1 MLRYTIR
8 LFELTLVLLA
18 ALVCAAD
25 PIKSLKATGYVNDF
39 AGVLQP
45 DTIQK
50 LEALSTEID
59 QKTGAQIA
67 IVTVKSLD
75 GDDIDNY
82 AVALFKEW
90 GVGAKKSDRG
100 VLVLTA
106 VDDRKYRIE
115 VGYGLEP
122 ILPDGKVGGFGRE
135 AVPLFKS
142 GDYSGAVTLMT
153 DRVAQVIAED
163 AKVTLAD
170 MPAAPK
176 PRRHEGFNIPIFWIF
191 IIGSLIFHSIG
202 YLIRR
207 IRHGSSARW
216 GGGGGP
222 GFWMGG
228 GGFGGGGGWSS
239 GGGGGGGFGGF
250 GGGSSGGGGA
260 SGGW

>member
-1 MLRYTIR
+1 MLRHPIR
-8 LFELTLVLLA
+8 QLGLTLVLLA
-18 ALVCAAD
+18 AIFCAAE
-25 PIKSLKATGYVNDF
+25 PVKSLKATGYVNDF

-45 DTIQK
+45 ETIQR
-50 LEALSTEID
+50 LEGLATEID

-82 AVALFKEW
+82 AVALFKVW

-100 VLVLTA
+100 VLILTA
-106 VDDRKYRIE
+106 VEDRKYRIE

-135 AVPLFKS
+135 AVPLFKQ

-163 AKVTLAD
+163 AKISLTDL
-170 MPAAPK
+170 PAAPK
-176 PRRHEGFNIPIFWIF
+176 PRRNEGFKIPIFWLF
-191 IIGSLIFHSIG
+191 VGVWLIFHTIA
-202 YLIRR
+202 YFIRR

-216 GGGGGP
+216 STGGGGP
-222 GFWMGG
+222 GFWIGG

-239 GGGGGGGFGGF
+239 GGGGGFGGF

>member
-1 MLRYTIR
+1 MLRSSIR
-8 LFELTLVLLA
+8 LLGLALVLLSA
-18 ALVCAAD
+18 VACLSE

-45 DTIQK
+45 ETIQK
-50 LEALSTEID
+50 LEALATEID

-90 GVGAKKSDRG
+90 GVGAKKTDRG
-100 VLVLTA
+100 VLVLAA

-122 ILPDGKVGGFGRE
+122 ILPDGKVGSFGRE
-135 AVPLFKS
+135 AVPLFKQ

-163 AKVTLAD
+163 AKVTLTD
-170 MPAAPK
+170 VPAAPK
-176 PRRHEGFNIPIFWIF
+176 PRRENDFHIPIFWIVVV
-191 IIGSLIFHSIG
+191 IWLIFHSIG

-222 GFWMGG
+222 GFWIGG
-228 GGFGGGGGWSS
+228 GGFGGGGWSS
-239 GGGGGGGFGGF
+239 GGGGGGFGGF
-250 GGGSSGGGGA
+250 GGGGSGGGGA